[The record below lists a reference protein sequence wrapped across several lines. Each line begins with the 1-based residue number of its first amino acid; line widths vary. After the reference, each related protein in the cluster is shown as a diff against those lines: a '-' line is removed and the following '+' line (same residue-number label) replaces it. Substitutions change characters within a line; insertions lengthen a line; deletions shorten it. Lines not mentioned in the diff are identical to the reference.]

1 MSYTARVAIVDDNH
15 AARRSLTRL
24 ITSAGYEVCAFP
36 SAQEFLASSERERV
50 SCVLAD
56 LVMPGMNGLELQQQ
70 LAAAQPHLSLVFISG
85 HGDIPSATGAMKG
98 GAVDFLEKP
107 FRRTAL
113 LEALERRSSALADSQ
128 CSLRN

>member
-36 SAQEFLASSERERV
+36 SAQEFLACSERERV

-56 LVMPGMNGLELQQQ
+56 LVMPMNGLELQQQ
-70 LAAAQPHLSLVFISG
+70 LAATQPHLSLVFISG
-85 HGDIPSATGAMKG
+85 HGEIPSA
-98 GAVDFLEKP
+98 
-107 FRRTAL
+107 
-113 LEALERRSSALADSQ
+113 LER
-128 CSLRN
+128 